1 MKKDAKIYVAGH
13 RGMVGSAIVREL
25 ERQGYHNLVL
35 RTHRELDLTRQDQVE
50 KFFEK
55 EKPEYVLKLAKKDI
69 TTNDEEIYNYIKD
82 QCDVYY
88 KVYAVESND
97 VEVCRVETLSLAQE
111 IVDKIK
117 VRITLSKD
125 YRMVCKQNGLISKDS
140 VDVISRAWHLSKGK
154 AKSLCNAID
163 FSKDLATGEIYR
175 YRCEQFDEK
184 YANLKSAQNVRGDI
198 KVSYDKNKYEN
209 RKSTLKKLSDIF
221 VSIKIP
227 PCFVEE

>member
-1 MKKDAKIYVAGH
+1 VATISYKDEGRVDSILMDLKPEISSFQKEIQSILNYAWMPPKVHWDY
-13 RGMVGSAIVREL
+13 GSA
-25 ERQGYHNLVL
+25 N
-35 RTHRELDLTRQDQVE
+35 
-50 KFFEK
+50 
-55 EKPEYVLKLAKKDI
+55 
-69 TTNDEEIYNYIKD
+69 
-82 QCDVYY
+82 
-88 KVYAVESND
+88 
-97 VEVCRVETLSLAQE
+97 AQE

-117 VRITLSKD
+117 IRITLSKD
-125 YRMVCKQNGLISKDS
+125 YRMVCKQNGVVARDS
-140 VDVISRAWHLSKGK
+140 VGVFGAWTIGRNYV
-154 AKSLCNAID
+154 LCNAID